1 MPARLI
7 DPTEPIEITVLPLL
21 IYGPPS
27 SGKTTL
33 AQTAEEPITL
43 DLDQG
48 VHGAANR
55 KRAVRF
61 DCWQDVIDAGAS
73 GMFRGYKTIVVD
85 TGGRALDLMIPE
97 VIAESSK
104 NGFRGNLTPQGW
116 GVVGGRF
123 VSWMK
128 TIRSW
133 NQDLVIL
140 CHEVVKENAAGTPY
154 SRPDLSGNMS
164 WNELH
169 KSIDQM
175 GHIRYE
181 GQRRFL
187 DFTPSESQTAKDRGA
202 LGCLPLPDVHKD
214 DQFLARVIAQCKER
228 IGRASQQDAEALR
241 AVEVWRKYLDA
252 VPAIDTLNAS
262 LEEVEK
268 DVQEPARRQV
278 KKLVGDYAKSQGWA
292 YDRAARRFVA
302 KTQEVA

>member
-1 MPARLI
+1 MAI
-7 DPTEPIEITVLPLL
+7 KAIEETDEIRVEQLPLL
-21 IYGPPS
+21 IFGAPS
-27 SGKTTL
+27 AGKTTL
-33 AQTAEEPITL
+33 AQTAENPITL
-43 DLDQG
+43 DLDKG
-48 VHGAANR
+48 VHRCANR
-55 KRAVRF
+55 KKAFRF
-61 DCWQDVIDAGAS
+61 DTWQDVLDAGVQ
-73 GMFRGYKTIVVD
+73 GLFRPYKTVVID
-85 TGGRALDLMIPE
+85 TGGRAIDMILPE
-97 VIAESSK
+97 VVGENSK
-104 NGFRGNLTPQGW
+104 NGFRGAPSPQGW
-116 GVVGGRF
+116 GVIGARF
-123 VSWMK
+123 NGWMK
-128 TIRSW
+128 QVLSW
-133 NQDLVIL
+133 GLDVVVL
-140 CHEVVKENAAGTPY
+140 CHEKESKGEGDAVY
-154 SRPDLSGNMS
+154 FRPDLAGNMS